1 MVKKIVRYIV
11 DFVIW
16 RFHCTSYCH
25 NFKDW
30 HYLDCGQ
37 SLITITF
44 FSHKRSRAE
53 EKYLKFAAFY
63 FLNFTWLCHGSFR
76 LCRTYGGMHV
86 NWKSFFYY
94 SRAGCLNFFQEN
106 AWKTAGKLWS
116 RSHVSFCLKKDFF
129 SSSLACR
136 LHVSGKNGLR
146 KRLFSRTLSKVE
158 IFDDAVLLYSCGWM
172 ETEVHEKR
180 WRHGDGYQLMRMFS
194 SKLVPFSIAIAF
206 FLDGQTIQERNVW
219 TRIFFFEN
227 GENNFRFQTN
237 TNTWGRGLGRE
248 RHILTLVQ
256 WNLHVRPPTISYH
269 LSKTPKLSQ
278 SKPHGWNLY

>member
-1 MVKKIVRYIV
+1 MVKKRVRYIV

-53 EKYLKFAAFY
+53 EIYLKFAAFY
-63 FLNFTWLCHGSFR
+63 FLNFNWLWHGSFR

-94 SRAGCLNFFQEN
+94 SRAGCLKN
-106 AWKTAGKLWS
+106 S
-116 RSHVSFCLKKDFF
+116 RETLVPSTCKFLFEKGFF

-136 LHVSGKNGLR
+136 LHVSGKNGHR
-146 KRLFSRTLSKVE
+146 KRVFSRTLSKVE

-180 WRHGDGYQLMRMFS
+180 WRHGDGY
-194 SKLVPFSIAIAF
+194 
-206 FLDGQTIQERNVW
+206 
-219 TRIFFFEN
+219 
-227 GENNFRFQTN
+227 
-237 TNTWGRGLGRE
+237 
-248 RHILTLVQ
+248 
-256 WNLHVRPPTISYH
+256 
-269 LSKTPKLSQ
+269 
-278 SKPHGWNLY
+278 

>member
-1 MVKKIVRYIV
+1 MEVPLYKLLSQFQRLTLLRLRAV
-11 DFVIW
+11 
-16 RFHCTSYCH
+16 S
-25 NFKDW
+25 
-30 HYLDCGQ
+30 HYYY
-37 SLITITF
+37 F

-116 RSHVSFCLKKDFF
+116 RPHVSFCLKKDFF
-129 SSSLACR
+129 PSSLACR
-136 LHVSGKNGLR
+136 LHVSGKNGHR
-146 KRLFSRTLSKVE
+146 KRVFSRTLSKVE

-194 SKLVPFSIAIAF
+194 SKLVPVSIAIAF
-206 FLDGQTIQERNVW
+206 SFGRAKTIQERNVW
-219 TRIFFFEN
+219 TRIFFFLKTEKTISV
-227 GENNFRFQTN
+227 FKQT
-237 TNTWGRGLGRE
+237 RIRE
-248 RHILTLVQ
+248 DGALVESETVRKRHILTLVQ

-269 LSKTPKLSQ
+269 LSNTPKLSQ
-278 SKPHGWNLY
+278 SKPYGWNLY

>member
-1 MVKKIVRYIV
+1 MEVPLYKLLSQFQRLTPLRLRAV
-11 DFVIW
+11 
-16 RFHCTSYCH
+16 S
-25 NFKDW
+25 
-30 HYLDCGQ
+30 HYYY
-37 SLITITF
+37 F

-116 RSHVSFCLKKDFF
+116 RPHVSFCLKKDFF

-136 LHVSGKNGLR
+136 LHVSGKNGHR

-194 SKLVPFSIAIAF
+194 SKLVPVSIAIAF
-206 FLDGQTIQERNVW
+206 SFGRAKTIQERNVW
-219 TRIFFFEN
+219 TRIFFFWKRRKQFPFSNKHEY
-227 GENNFRFQTN
+227 
-237 TNTWGRGLGRE
+237 
-248 RHILTLVQ
+248 
-256 WNLHVRPPTISYH
+256 VRTGP
-269 LSKTPKLSQ
+269 
-278 SKPHGWNLY
+278 W

>member
-94 SRAGCLNFFQEN
+94 SRGGVWIF
-106 AWKTAGKLWS
+106 
-116 RSHVSFCLKKDFF
+116 
-129 SSSLACR
+129 
-136 LHVSGKNGLR
+136 SGKR
-146 KRLFSRTLSKVE
+146 VKHSRE
-158 IFDDAVLLYSCGWM
+158 A
-172 ETEVHEKR
+172 
-180 WRHGDGYQLMRMFS
+180 
-194 SKLVPFSIAIAF
+194 LVPSTCK
-206 FLDGQTIQERNVW
+206 FLFW
-219 TRIFFFEN
+219 KRIFFPPVWPAVYTYPVKTVTEN
-227 GENNFRFQTN
+227 VCFQERSPKERF
-237 TNTWGRGLGRE
+237 
-248 RHILTLVQ
+248 LTKPLCCTRVDG
-256 WNLHVRPPTISYH
+256 WKRRFMKTMTSRWWIPVNAHVLIKAGTGFNRYCVFFWTGKNHSRTQRVNADFFFWKRRKQFPFSNKHEYVRTGP
-269 LSKTPKLSQ
+269 
-278 SKPHGWNLY
+278 W